1 MSRMWLILPMLLLAV
16 SVGAQP
22 RGGGPP
28 GGVDHHRD
36 PRLQYGGLL
45 YVEAVSTHS
54 DSAGLARV
62 DMLFRVSYDFMV
74 FERVGGSVTDS
85 LFRAG
90 VDISIDLQRN
100 GTFIGS
106 STIGGRAAAAQ
117 YNETDSRGRF
127 LLLQRTLYLDAGE
140 YTAVIVATD
149 RGSRNERR
157 MNVSFVARDLT
168 RELGAPIVLDPAS
181 PRDALVPRV
190 HGYGGSMPFAAPV
203 RIAVPVPDAGE
214 GEWTVRLRR
223 DRDGTTVME
232 SGPQPSAVLRG
243 YGLPKTAGMVEDF
256 ALVQRSGDERAMLL
270 FDLPFD
276 SVDVAPYT
284 LTVQRDHQGRRDTVS
299 LNTAVFWRD
308 MPYALRNIP
317 QAVKDMRYILTRGQL
332 EEMTDGDEETQRRQL
347 RRFWEERDPTPG
359 TAYNEHMTE
368 YFRRVDQARIKFQT
382 LYEPDGVDTDRGKVY
397 ILFGPPENTQ
407 RVLES
412 GEPGM
417 EIWYYPSL
425 GKTFRF
431 VDKQRDGNLRLL
443 EE

>member
-1 MSRMWLILPMLLLAV
+1 MSNTWLILPLLVLTMSA
-16 SVGAQP
+16 GAQQ

-28 GGVDHHRD
+28 GAAEHHRD

-45 YVEAVSTHS
+45 YVEAVNTHS
-54 DSAGLARV
+54 DSTGLARV
-62 DMLFRVSYDFMV
+62 DLLFRVSFDFMV
-74 FERVGGSVTDS
+74 FERVAGSVPDS

-117 YNETDSRGRF
+117 YSETDSRGRF

-157 MNVSFVARDLT
+157 MNISFVARDLS
-168 RELGAPIVLDPAS
+168 RELGAPIILDPS
-181 PRDALVPRV
+181 SSDDGVVQYV
-190 HGYGGSMPFAAPV
+190 HGYGGSMPFASPV
-203 RIAVPVPDAGE
+203 RIAVPVPDAGD

-223 DRDGTTVME
+223 DRDGSVVVE
-232 SGPQPSAVLRG
+232 SDPQPLAVLRG
-243 YGLPKTAGMVEDF
+243 YALPRAAGMVEDF
-256 ALVQRSGDERAMLL
+256 SLLRHTGDERVMLL
-270 FDLPFD
+270 FELPFD
-276 SVDVAPYT
+276 SVDVAPYN
-284 LTVQRDHQGRRDTVS
+284 LFLQRDHNGRSDTVS
-299 LNTAVFWRD
+299 LSTAVFWRD

-382 LYEPDGVDTDRGKVY
+382 LYEADGVDTDRGKVY

-407 RVLES
+407 RVLDS